1 MAKSIRAERGRVPVS
16 AESRTSTGSGTRAV
30 NYYLQQVMR
39 GQQLADVP
47 DNWRDTVIS
56 AMQFP
61 TYQVACRVLDLA
73 HKDDRRELI
82 SRQPESIRALV
93 EAEVIRIWK
102 IRQAQ
107 KA

>member
-1 MAKSIRAERGRVPVS
+1 MAKGVRAERRSVS
-16 AESRTSTGSGTRAV
+16 VSEDTRTGTGSGTRAV
-30 NYYLQQVMR
+30 AYHLQQVMR

-47 DNWRDTVIS
+47 DNWRDTVRS

-61 TYQVACRVLDLA
+61 IYQVACQVLALA

-82 SRQPESIRALV
+82 IRQPESIRAMV